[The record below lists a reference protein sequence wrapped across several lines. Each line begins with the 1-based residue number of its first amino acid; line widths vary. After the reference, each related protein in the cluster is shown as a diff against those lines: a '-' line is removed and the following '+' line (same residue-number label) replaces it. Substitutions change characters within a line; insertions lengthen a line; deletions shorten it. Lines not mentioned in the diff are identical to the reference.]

1 MRVNI
6 TMCVKDAMRNKNS
19 YQEGYSKPD
28 GTMTIGYS
36 EFHLHFEKS
45 AFGNFTWMSGQR
57 QLGIIFV
64 FIGNRQLGVEF
75 PGHRQQAIL
84 FGFDPTRSFYF
95 GL

>member
-6 TMCVKDAMRNKNS
+6 TMRVKDAMRNKNS

-45 AFGNFTWMSGQR
+45 AFGNFTWM
-57 QLGIIFV
+57 FV
-64 FIGNRQLGVEF
+64 FVGNRQLGVEF

-84 FGFDPTRSFYF
+84 FGFEPTRSFYF

>member
-6 TMCVKDAMRNKNS
+6 TMRVKDAMRNKNS

-36 EFHLHFEKS
+36 EFHLHFEN
-45 AFGNFTWMSGQR
+45 AHLAIVPGCPGNR
-57 QLGIIFV
+57 QLGIIFA

-84 FGFDPTRSFYF
+84 FGFKPTRSFYS